1 MYENVNACDADPASL
16 STLPAP
22 SILSRRAL
30 LGVLGGLSLQSCSRA
45 LPLAEWQLDDIT
57 TSSIVRNIGFG
68 ADEDYDRI
76 YGPMNDEGFLLP
88 AIPYQKIKA
97 RYRRQEVVD
106 PTGEPEGSIVVS
118 LQQKQLY
125 YVLPGGRAV
134 RYGVGVGKDGFRW
147 SGRAVIQYK
156 KKWPTWTPPEEM
168 LQRRPDL
175 VQYRS
180 GMAPGLTNPL
190 GARALYIFKDGVDT
204 LFRIH
209 GSPEWWTI
217 GQAMSSG
224 CIRML
229 NQDIIDLYQ
238 RSKPAA
244 PILVG

>member
-1 MYENVNACDADPASL
+1 MSENIDCSDIGRV
-16 STLPAP
+16 LPHPPKAT
-22 SILSRRAL
+22 ILSRRSL
-30 LGVLGGLSLQSCSRA
+30 LGALGGLSLQSCTRA
-45 LPLAEWQLDDIT
+45 LPLSEWQLDEIT
-57 TSSIVRNIGFG
+57 TGSIARSIGFG
-68 ADEDYDRI
+68 AEADYGTI
-76 YGPMNDEGFLLP
+76 YGPLNDEGFLLP
-88 AIPYQKIKA
+88 AIPYQKINR

-106 PTGEPEGSIVVS
+106 PTGEPAGTIVVA
-118 LQQKQLY
+118 LEQKQLY
-125 YVLPGGRAV
+125 YVLAGGRAV

-156 KKWPTWTPPEEM
+156 KKWPTWTPPDEM
-168 LQRRPDL
+168 LQRRPEL

-180 GMAPGLTNPL
+180 GMAPGLMNPL

-229 NQDIIDLYQ
+229 NQDIIDLYN
-238 RSKPAA
+238 RAGA
-244 PILVG
+244 GTPILVS

>member
-1 MYENVNACDADPASL
+1 MSENVNSCDIGHVLQTSPK
-16 STLPAP
+16 TCVF
-22 SILSRRAL
+22 SRRSL
-30 LGVLGGLSLQSCSRA
+30 LGALGGLSLQSCTRA
-45 LPLAEWQLDDIT
+45 LPLSEWQLDEIT
-57 TSSIVRNIGFG
+57 TGSIVRSIGG
-68 ADEDYDRI
+68 GGGTADYDRI
-76 YGPMNDEGFLLP
+76 YGPLNDGGFLLP
-88 AIPYQKIKA
+88 AIPYRKINS
-97 RYRRQEVVD
+97 RYRRQEIVD
-106 PTGEPEGSIVVS
+106 PTGEPSGTIVVA
-118 LQQKQLY
+118 LQQRHLY

-147 SGRAVIQYK
+147 SGRARIQYK
-156 KKWPTWTPPEEM
+156 KAWPTWTPPEEM

-229 NQDIIDLYQ
+229 NQDIIDLYD
-238 RSKPAA
+238 RAGA
-244 PILVG
+244 GTPIVVS